1 MHSCFS
7 GRTPLTRGP
16 VVSFCKLMVSRL
28 PNQLV
33 AQQIQNLL
41 ARTPTKLSEKSAE
54 MQSIYLKIQIKH
66 LNFLHI
72 PTALLLN
79 PLLSANRSEIA
90 YRQARL

>member
-7 GRTPLTRGP
+7 GRTPLTRDP
-16 VVSFCKLMVSRL
+16 IVSFCKLMVSRL

-41 ARTPTKLSEKSAE
+41 ARTPTNCRKKSTE
-54 MQSIYLKIQIKH
+54 MQSIYQKIQIKH

-72 PTALLLN
+72 PTALSLN

-90 YRQARL
+90 